1 MKGLWLLPFL
11 AVPAF
16 AQLHWNDRQ
25 KEFHVLQGSTNL
37 VARYTFTNSG
47 TNDVIITSIQ
57 SSCSCCT
64 TVSSDRKTYHPADK
78 GVVTVI
84 FNTAGRIGAQD
95 RTITVSSN
103 DPEEPRATL
112 KLLVKISSPTKIEAA
127 KPPAPLIQIKPV
139 LLEWKKGE
147 QKDPKTILLDVT
159 GDKPIHVLS
168 VKSDNAKLVPKLQTL
183 IAGQAYTIMV
193 TPANTATPAKGT
205 LQIETDA
212 SEKNWKTITVP
223 VAIVASARKKS

>member
-1 MKGLWLLPFL
+1 MKGLWLLPFF

-16 AQLHWNDRQ
+16 AQLHWNERQ
-25 KEFHVLQGSTNL
+25 QEFHVIQGSTNL

-47 TNDVIITSIQ
+47 TNDITITSIQ

-64 TVSSDRKTYHPADK
+64 TVSSDKKTYHPSDK

-103 DPEEPRATL
+103 DPKEPRAAL
-112 KLLVKISSPTKIEAA
+112 KLLVKISAPAKIEAA
-127 KPPAPLIQIKPV
+127 KPPAPLIQMKPAS
-139 LLEWKKGE
+139 LEWKKGE
-147 QKDPKTILLDVT
+147 QKDSKTILLDVT

-168 VKSDNAKLVPKLQTL
+168 VKSDNAKLVPKIQSL
-183 IAGQAYTIMV
+183 ITGQAYSIAV
-193 TPANTATPAKGT
+193 TPTDTATPAKGT

-212 SEKNWKTITVP
+212 SEKNWKNISVP
-223 VAIVASARKKS
+223 VGIVATVKK